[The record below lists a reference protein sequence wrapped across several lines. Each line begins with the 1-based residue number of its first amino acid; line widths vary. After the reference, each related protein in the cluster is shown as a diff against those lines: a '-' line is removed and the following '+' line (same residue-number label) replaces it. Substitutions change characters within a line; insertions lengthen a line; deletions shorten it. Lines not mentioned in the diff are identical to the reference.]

1 MYEEFSMLS
10 ENASEVGISWRGQP
24 KVKRSFFKSSE
35 GFSISGIIWGE
46 GSPQLVLIHG
56 GAQNAHTWDT
66 VALAL
71 DIPLLAVDL
80 PGHGHSDWRPKC
92 DYTPFV
98 LATQVAE
105 AIEHWSPEAEAI
117 VGMSLGGLTAVCIA
131 ADYPQLVKRLG
142 IIDVTPGTDRD
153 KAEPIINF
161 VSGPEVFESF
171 EEILNRTIEHNPTRS
186 ESSLRRG
193 VLHNAHELEDGNWAW
208 RYDVGRA
215 WKNENSEEA
224 IDFSELW
231 NKVAEINSPI
241 HLWLGGA
248 WSVVGDEDIEKM
260 KNLQKE
266 LVVRKVEG
274 AGHSIQ
280 GDKPLELTEL
290 IEELLRS

>member
-1 MYEEFSMLS
+1 M
-10 ENASEVGISWRGQP
+10 
-24 KVKRSFFKSSE
+24 
-35 GFSISGIIWGE
+35 
-46 GSPQLVLIHG
+46 
-56 GAQNAHTWDT
+56 
-66 VALAL
+66 
-71 DIPLLAVDL
+71 
-80 PGHGHSDWRPKC
+80 
-92 DYTPFV
+92 
-98 LATQVAE
+98 
-105 AIEHWSPEAEAI
+105 
-117 VGMSLGGLTAVCIA
+117 
-131 ADYPQLVKRLG
+131 
-142 IIDVTPGTDRD
+142 
-153 KAEPIINF
+153 
-161 VSGPEVFESF
+161 
-171 EEILNRTIEHNPTRS
+171 
-186 ESSLRRG
+186 
-193 VLHNAHELEDGNWAW
+193 HNAHELEDGNWAW

-215 WKNENSEEA
+215 WKNENSEES